1 MSKRN
6 NWKSKRIFITGGGGF
21 LGKEIIRM
29 LLEYSDI
36 QEIVSIGR
44 TPQPELIKNGVKAVS
59 VDICDKNKII
69 ELTKGVDII
78 FHTAAIASMWGK
90 YKNFYDT
97 NVKGT
102 ENIIEACKVNDIPI
116 LIYTSSPSVIS
127 SDKNIENETENVPY
141 PKKYF
146 SYYAQTK
153 GIAEEKV
160 LNAVNDSFRTVA
172 LRPHLIWG
180 PRDPHILP
188 RLIQKA
194 KQNKLIRIGDK
205 KNKVDLTY
213 ITNAAFAH
221 IKAAE
226 ALNNSAAISGNAY
239 FISDDDPV
247 ILWEWIDNF
256 LVQLGIEKVN
266 KSISLK
272 QAKFLGAFFEAVY
285 KTCQI
290 QKEPPL
296 TKFVAMQLG
305 LSHFFDISA
314 AKKDFGYCSIVNHD
328 DAMKETIEY
337 FARNQP

>member
-1 MSKRN
+1 MSNNN

-21 LGKEIIRM
+21 LGKEIIRF
-29 LLEYSDI
+29 LREYSDI
-36 QEIVSIGR
+36 KEIISIGR
-44 TPQPELIKNGVKAVS
+44 SAQPELIKNGINAIS
-59 VDICDKNKII
+59 VDIRDKNKII

-90 YKNFYDT
+90 YKKFYDT

-102 ENIIEACKVNDIPI
+102 ENLIDACRINDIPI
-116 LIYTSSPSVIS
+116 LIYTSSPSVVS
-127 SDKNIENETENVPY
+127 SDKNIENGTEHIPY
-141 PKKYF
+141 PRRYF

-180 PRDPHILP
+180 PGDPHILP

-205 KNKVDLTY
+205 TNKVDLTY

-226 ALNNSAAISGNAY
+226 SLLNSADISGKAY

-247 ILWEWIDNF
+247 VLWEWIDDF
-256 LVQLGIEKVN
+256 LEHMGISKVK

-272 QAKFLGAFFEAVY
+272 QAKLLGALFEIFY
-285 KTCQI
+285 KTCLI

-296 TKFVAMQLG
+296 TRFVSMQLG
-305 LSHFFDISA
+305 LSHFFNITA
-314 AKKDFGYCSIVNHD
+314 AKKDFGYHTIVD
-328 DAMKETIEY
+328 SDVALKQTIEY
-337 FARNQP
+337 FAQNQL